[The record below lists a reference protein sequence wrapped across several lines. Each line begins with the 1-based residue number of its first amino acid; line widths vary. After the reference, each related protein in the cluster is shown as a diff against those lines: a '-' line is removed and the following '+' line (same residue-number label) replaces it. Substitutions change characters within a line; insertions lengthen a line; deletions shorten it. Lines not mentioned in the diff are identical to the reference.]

1 MTAPVPPAASTAAAL
16 EGRLIDL
23 EIRITHHE
31 RMAEELS
38 QVVAAQ
44 DRTIS
49 LLTRRMQALVD
60 KLRGLEGGWTP
71 SPQDER
77 PPPHY

>member
-1 MTAPVPPAASTAAAL
+1 MSDTL
-16 EGRLIDL
+16 ERRLIDL
-23 EIRITHHE
+23 ETRMAHHE

-38 QVVAAQ
+38 QVVAEQA
-44 DRTIS
+44 RTIDG
-49 LLTRRMQALVD
+49 LNRRIRFLTERLTEA
-60 KLRGLEGGWTP
+60 EAGWER